1 MKNFFKNIAVT
12 IIGVFIALLLFVM
25 IVPAVVMT
33 VTKMAQDREGAIQEK
48 SILHVKVKGPFEEY
62 ARPFDFDIF
71 AGGSPFSQ
79 DNRALPLFETIAGI
93 DAAKDDKRIQ
103 GLYLEIRHFEAGW
116 AGVSELHRAIKS
128 FAEAGKFVYAYGD
141 SFDEKSYYLATAAEK
156 IFMAPAGEL
165 ELNGLSVS
173 STFLKGLLEKL
184 DVQPRIFRVGKFKA
198 AVEPLIANKMSEEN
212 RLQNKTLVDDIWGIA
227 RKEISRFAGEKPD
240 SIDEAAGDLRI
251 RSAEN
256 AADNGFI
263 TELSY
268 EDQVE
273 DLMKEKTVG
282 KEEELRLVHPIH
294 LLHEDRAV
302 GESADKKIAI
312 VFAEGEITSGSGTRD
327 SVGSE
332 GIVADLQEAAEDEN
346 VKAIVVRVNSPGGD
360 ALASD
365 VIWRKIKKI
374 DETIPVIVSFGD
386 VAASGGYYMSAGARY
401 IVAEATTITGSIGV
415 FGVLFDTE
423 KFFRGKLG
431 VEFDQVGT
439 HPYADIG
446 NFNREMTELE
456 KQVIQE
462 SVTRVYG
469 RFLTVVREG
478 REFKDANKVEELAE
492 GRIWSGLRAKELGLV
507 DELGG
512 LSLAIEKAAQL
523 GSVSKPYPIEVFPRN
538 DDPISILL
546 ERFAVESRVI
556 LPEWLLKLSA
566 HAGEYAKTLDVK
578 PGAYARMLYDL
589 EIR

>member
-1 MKNFFKNIAVT
+1 MKNFFKSVATTVF
-12 IIGVFIALLLFVM
+12 GVFIALLLFAL
-25 IVPAVVMT
+25 IVPAAVITFTHLV
-33 VTKMAQDREGAIQEK
+33 QSRETAIEEK
-48 SILHVKVKGPFEEY
+48 SILHVKVKGPFVEY
-62 ARPFDFDIF
+62 SRPFDFDIF
-71 AGGSPFSQ
+71 SGGAPFSQ

-93 DAAKDDKRIQ
+93 DAAKEDKRIQ
-103 GLYLEIRHFEAGW
+103 GMYLEIRNFEAGW
-116 AGVSELHRAIKS
+116 AGVTELHNAIKA
-128 FAEAGKFVYAYGD
+128 FAESGKFVYAYAD

-156 IFMAPAGEL
+156 IYMAPAGEL
-165 ELNGLSVS
+165 EMNGLSVS
-173 STFLKGLLEKL
+173 STFLKGLLAKL
-184 DVQPRIFRVGKFKA
+184 DVEPRIFRVGKFKA
-198 AVEPLIANKMSEEN
+198 AVEPLIANKMSDAN
-212 RLQNKTLVDDIWGIA
+212 RLQNKTLIDDIWGIA

-251 RSAEN
+251 RSAED
-256 AADNGFI
+256 AADNGYI
-263 TELSY
+263 TELAY

-273 DLMKEKTVG
+273 EILKEKTVG
-282 KEEELRLVHPIH
+282 KGEDLRLVHPVQ
-294 LLHEDRAV
+294 LLHEDGAV
-302 GESADKKIAI
+302 GDDANKKIAI
-312 VFAEGEITSGSGTRD
+312 VFAEGEITSGAGSRD

-332 GIVADLQEAAEDEN
+332 GIVEDLQEAAEDED

-365 VIWRKIKKI
+365 IIWRKIKKI

-401 IVAEATTITGSIGV
+401 IVAEPTTITGSIGV
-415 FGVLFDTE
+415 FGVMFDTE

-439 HPYADIG
+439 HPFADIG

-456 KQVIQE
+456 KKVIQE

-478 REFKDANKVEELAE
+478 REFKDQAKVEELAE

-523 GSVSKPYPIEVFPRN
+523 GSVPKPYPIEVFPRN
-538 DDPISILL
+538 DDPLSILL
-546 ERFAVESRVI
+546 ERFAVSARVM
-556 LPEWLLKLSA
+556 LPEWVFKLGA
-566 HAGEYAKTLDVK
+566 HVGQYAKTLDVK

-589 EIR
+589 EIH